1 MNYTYILIATL
12 AQFVI
17 GGLWYSPVM
26 FGKKWMQIVGADHK
40 SLEELKKEEKRM
52 GPFYLLQIFLTFVFT
67 CALNIMI
74 LVLPFDAYVT
84 ALFVFVGFIVPIQIS
99 GIIWGPTPRQLQFAQ
114 VLIVM
119 SNQLV
124 SMLVAAYILSF

>member
-40 SLEELKKEEKRM
+40 SAEELKKEEKRM

-74 LVLPFDAYVT
+74 FVLPFDAYVT

-114 VLIVM
+114 ALIVM